1 MTLLRNHPRN
11 HLPVGIRI
19 LSALDRLSDVVED
32 VEVQHLLLMLLL
44 SRDIV
49 IALAAGKVVESRLA
63 PALGKERFKHRSVD
77 THFGCSSPNGQHMY
91 ALR

>member
-11 HLPVGIRI
+11 HLPVGICI
-19 LSALDRLSDVVED
+19 LSALDRLLDVVED

-49 IALAAGKVVESRLA
+49 IALAAGKVVGCRLA
-63 PALGKERFKHRSVD
+63 PALAKDRFKHRLVD
-77 THFGCSSPNGQHMY
+77 I
-91 ALR
+91 